1 MVSRGAMNNALL
13 GALLDDRL
21 TALEGGPG
29 RWQARIED
37 WTLYIFADEQHD
49 RVRIMVPVAEIR
61 PQDVELLVVALSA
74 NFDRA
79 LDARYAMKDGV
90 LWATFLHRLSWI
102 TEAEVDD
109 AIDQVLT
116 LARNTGSTFTS
127 TELVFGGGGLED
139 GMDEMD

>member
-21 TALEGGPG
+21 TALEGEPG
-29 RWQARIED
+29 QWQARIDE
-37 WTLYIFADEQHD
+37 WTLYVFADEHHD
-49 RVRIMVPVAEIR
+49 RVRIMVPVAEIGPR
-61 PQDVELLVVALSA
+61 DVELLMVALSA

-79 LDARYAMKDGV
+79 LDAKYAMKDGI
-90 LWATFLHRLSWI
+90 LWATFLHRLSWV
-102 TEAEVDD
+102 TEEELDD

-116 LARNTGSTFTS
+116 LAQNTGTTFTS

-139 GMDEMD
+139 HVDEMD

>member
-21 TALEGGPG
+21 TALEGEPG
-29 RWQARIED
+29 QWQARIDD
-37 WTLYIFADEQHD
+37 WTLYVFADEDHD
-49 RVRIMVPVAEIR
+49 RVRIMVPVAEIGPR
-61 PQDVELLVVALSA
+61 DVELLMVALSA

-79 LDARYAMKDGV
+79 LDAKYAMKDGI
-90 LWATFLHRLSWI
+90 LWATFLHRLSWV
-102 TEAEVDD
+102 TEEELDD

-116 LARNTGSTFTS
+116 LAQNTGTTFTS

-139 GMDEMD
+139 HVDELD

>member
-21 TALEGGPG
+21 TALEGEPG
-29 RWQARIED
+29 QWQARIDE
-37 WTLYIFADEQHD
+37 WTLYVFADEHHD
-49 RVRIMVPVAEIR
+49 RVRIMVPVAEIGPR
-61 PQDVELLVVALSA
+61 DVELLMVALSA

-79 LDARYAMKDGV
+79 LEAKYAMKDGI
-90 LWATFLHRLSWI
+90 LWATFLHRLSWV
-102 TEAEVDD
+102 TEEELDD

-116 LARNTGSTFTS
+116 LAQNTGTTFTS

-139 GMDEMD
+139 HVDELD